1 MLLFRLGHGGSFC
14 SSKVQPAISLNIY
27 IPAPKSI
34 YSIYTTQYQALKPVT
49 FSENTYPWSKLD
61 YDAAGGTIASSCVKG
76 FKRTTYSM
84 NLAYFNLTTIR
95 EGLDSF
101 SLFVKSHPSTAMS
114 GIIFEVFGQQR
125 VLAVDSDASAYP
137 HRKQDAILALMQF
150 QWSDEADTADI
161 EAYGPLWRAKLA
173 KTSGYT
179 ANMHQDNSDR
189 DSRGRGRRV
198 QTAPKAEEEH
208 LFVYQNYAHGD
219 EPLEALYGY
228 EAWRL
233 ERLRALK
240 RKYDPLNKFKG
251 YHNVVQV

>member
-1 MLLFRLGHGGSFC
+1 M
-14 SSKVQPAISLNIY
+14 PALRSV
-27 IPAPKSI
+27 
-34 YSIYTTQYQALKPVT
+34 YSAYTTQYQALKPIT
-49 FSENTYPWSKLD
+49 ISENTYPWSKLD

-76 FKRTTYSM
+76 FKRTTFSM

-95 EGLDSF
+95 EALDSF
-101 SLFVKSHPSTAMS
+101 SLFVKSHPSAAMS
-114 GIIFEVFGQQR
+114 GVIFEVFGQQGL
-125 VLAVDSDASAYP
+125 LAVDSDASAYP

-150 QWSDEADTADI
+150 QWSNEADTAVI

-179 ANMHQDNSDR
+179 ATIDQRYGDW
-189 DSRGRGRRV
+189 DSRGQGRRF
-198 QTAPKAEEEH
+198 QTAPTAEEEH

-240 RKYDPLNKFKG
+240 RKYDPLNKFKA